1 MPEIKPLQKVL
12 IANRGEI
19 AVRVIRACKDA
30 GIGSV
35 AVYAEPDR
43 DALFVRLADEA
54 HSLGGAT
61 PADSYLDIA
70 KIIAV
75 AESAGADS
83 VHPGYGFLA
92 ENAGFAQAVIDAG
105 LTWIGPPPEAIEN
118 LGDKAKAKHIA
129 QKANAPLAPGT
140 KDPVKDADEVVA
152 FAKENGLP
160 VAIKAVFGGGGRG
173 LKVARTLEEIPELYE
188 SAVREA
194 VGAFGRGECL
204 VEKFLDR
211 PRHVET
217 QCLADQHGNVV
228 VVSTR
233 DCSLQRRHQKLVEE
247 APAPFLT
254 DDQVARLYESS
265 KAILREAGYVGAGT
279 CEFLV
284 AKDGTISFLEVNT
297 RLQVE
302 HCVSEEVTGIDLVR
316 EMFRIAAGEE
326 LGYDDPPVRG
336 HSIEFRIN
344 AEDGGRNF
352 MPAPGTLTAWQPPQ
366 GPGVR
371 LDGGYENGETV
382 PGSFDSL
389 IAKLIVTGR
398 DRTQALE
405 RSRRALAEFVVDG
418 MPTVIP
424 FHRAVVDDPAYVG
437 ASTPSGPAD
446 PGLVRRLHD
455 LDRDGLRQPDRAVRR
470 RHRRTAT
477 SPWSGSAVTVEVGG
491 KRLEVVLP
499 GGLGGLAR
507 RPGRRRQE
515 AEAGRRQEGGRRR
528 QRRRRHQPDAG
539 HHRQGRRRG
548 GPDARRG
555 RRRGRARGDEDGA
568 AAQGPQGRHGHRPP
582 GRGRR
587 HGHQRRRDLR
597 AEGLTHP
604 APHRRAGPRRAAAR
618 RRPPLGDRRR
628 TRPRSGAGTVRCS
641 SGRARR
647 TCSSPTTWC
656 CGWHRSAPLRP
667 SPWRGRPPPPS
678 RSRLSA
684 HPCPAP
690 VTSTAGL
697 LVEEVDGMV
706 VTALPARPGRR
717 RSTTTS

>member
-1 MPEIKPLQKVL
+1 VSQVKPLQKVL

-43 DALFVRLADEA
+43 DAIFVRMADEA

-75 AESAGADS
+75 AQKAGADS

-92 ENAGFAQAVIDAG
+92 ENADFAQAVMDAG
-105 LTWIGPPPEAIEN
+105 LTWIGPPPAAIEA

-129 QKANAPLAPGT
+129 DKAQAPLAPGT
-140 KDPVKDADEVVA
+140 KDPVADADEVVA
-152 FAKENGLP
+152 FAKEAGLP

-173 LKVARTLEEIPELYE
+173 LKVARTLEEIPDALQPP
-188 SAVREA
+188 VREA
-194 VGAFGRGECL
+194 VSAFGRGECL
-204 VEKFLDR
+204 VEKFLDK

-233 DCSLQRRHQKLVEE
+233 DCSLQRRNQKLVEE
-247 APAPFLT
+247 APAPFLSDEQMT
-254 DDQVARLYESS
+254 ELYESS
-265 KAILREAGYVGAGT
+265 KRILREAGYYGAGT

-284 AKDGTISFLEVNT
+284 AQDGTISFLEVNT

-326 LGYDDPPVRG
+326 LGYDDPEIRG

-352 MPAPGTLTAWQPPQ
+352 MPAPGTLSAWSPPQ

-371 LDGGYENGETV
+371 VDGGYENGQTV

-398 DRTQALE
+398 DRTQAIE
-405 RSRRALAEFVVDG
+405 RSRRALDEFVVDG

-424 FHRAVVDDPAYVG
+424 FHRTVLDDPAYVG
-437 ASTPSGPAD
+437 ASNPSGEGSFDVYTQWIETEFDNQIEPYS
-446 PGLVRRLHD
+446 G
-455 LDRDGLRQPDRAVRR
+455 
-470 RHRRTAT
+470 
-477 SPWSGSAVTVEVGG
+477 GSAEADEPEERQTVVVEVGG
-491 KRLEVVLP
+491 KRLEVVVP
-499 GGLGGLAR
+499 AGIGGLGGGAATGAAKK
-507 RPGRRRQE
+507 PK
-515 AEAGRRQEGGRRR
+515 
-528 QRRRRHQPDAG
+528 
-539 HHRQGRRRG
+539 
-548 GPDARRG
+548 
-555 RRRGRARGDEDGA
+555 RAKGKKAGA
-568 AAQGPQGRHGHRPP
+568 AASGDSVTSPMQGTVVKVVVEEGQEV
-582 GRGRR
+582 
-587 HGHQRRRDLR
+587 
-597 AEGLTHP
+597 AEGETVVVIE
-604 APHRRAGPRRAAAR
+604 AMKMEQ
-618 RRPPLGDRRR
+618 PLKAHK
-628 TRPRSGAGTVRCS
+628 AGTVT
-641 SGRARR
+641 GLKAEV
-647 TCSSPTTWC
+647 
-656 CGWHRSAPLRP
+656 G
-667 SPWRGRPPPPS
+667 
-678 RSRLSA
+678 
-684 HPCPAP
+684 
-690 VTSTAGL
+690 VTVTNG
-697 LVEEVDGMV
+697 EVICELKD
-706 VTALPARPGRR
+706 
-717 RSTTTS
+717 